1 MTVMA
6 VSTEERESS
15 GRGLGHTSSWKG
27 NGGLWRG
34 LTGWHVSVWKLSLP
48 QDLEEDAQ
56 LSDKGEEVGMPCSA
70 RGI

>member
-1 MTVMA
+1 MVA
-6 VSTEERESS
+6 C
-15 GRGLGHTSSWKG
+15 
-27 NGGLWRG
+27 G